1 MADFNKGDRIV
12 KMSGVNAGKYGTI
25 NSISDS
31 GTLNV
36 TFDGERLPRF
46 CDPERCG
53 KIGLN
58 AKFKV
63 GDKVKHKTNGLTGIV
78 EGRATEPGNYNV
90 RSEGRVF
97 MWDED
102 DLVLA
107 NACAANAKFKV
118 GDRVWFKAPVTGAKV
133 TAKIT
138 ATLGGEK
145 YGFVDDDGIQGTI
158 EGNAI
163 YPLNSTAANATFKV
177 GDRVRHGNVMY
188 ISKTNED
195 RLVGTITRWDDDRG
209 MWEVKF
215 KGDPKPVYW
224 SSKEMVKYNSRACNR
239 ASVYEYGVGDTVKLR
254 SGRTGEVLS
263 KYVDKDGNLSIEI
276 NLNGTR
282 YAVSADM
289 VDSVVKNSRACNDRV
304 KGHFVWFAPWN
315 GRAGEAADEIVAK
328 VPGAKREG
336 ANIVRVKDA
345 DSAATVYALFRKAK
359 VPTRDLNIGFN
370 SSRACNAEITPE
382 LRRAYDEWQKAKA
395 KFDKWWNPDRRLS
408 ERPPKSADAT
418 KKGLEFA
425 AVFKK
430 VTGKLTPNGYG
441 SMTLEQMVDA
451 VSKNACRN
459 ASIDD
464 EFPKL
469 KAMGKANAEKYL
481 KDNSQS
487 LIDKYGY
494 PEFVKLAKKIQSIR
508 LKPIKKGR
516 FAGKSGD
523 MTYYVDYT
531 ADSMHA
537 SRYGK
542 DGTNV
547 TEIQVTG
554 PYVMDPD
561 GKERR
566 HILYYYRSG
575 TESIPAQSSEVRS
588 LVSSI
593 MRGPNVVKQ
602 GDAAFA
608 WNACGEDK

>member
-163 YPLNSTAANATFKV
+163 YPLNSSAANATFKK
-177 GDRVRHGNVMY
+177 GDRVIWKGRFGTVRGVVEGPTLAPGSCY
-188 ISKTNED
+188 IKLTD
-195 RLVGTITRWDDDRG
+195 DVRITPTQRLVDHAAPASELTLA
-209 MWEVKF
+209 
-215 KGDPKPVYW
+215 
-224 SSKEMVKYNSRACNR
+224 NSRA
-239 ASVYEYGVGDTVKLR
+239 A
-254 SGRTGEVLS
+254 
-263 KYVDKDGNLSIEI
+263 
-276 NLNGTR
+276 
-282 YAVSADM
+282 
-289 VDSVVKNSRACNDRV
+289 
-304 KGHFVWFAPWN
+304 
-315 GRAGEAADEIVAK
+315 
-328 VPGAKREG
+328 
-336 ANIVRVKDA
+336 
-345 DSAATVYALFRKAK
+345 
-359 VPTRDLNIGFN
+359 
-370 SSRACNAEITPE
+370 NAEF
-382 LRRAYDEWQKAKA
+382 K
-395 KFDKWWNPDRRLS
+395 RLV
-408 ERPPKSADAT
+408 AT
-418 KKGLEFA
+418 
-425 AVFKK
+425 
-430 VTGKLTPNGYG
+430 T
-441 SMTLEQMVDA
+441 
-451 VSKNACRN
+451 NACRN

-464 EFPKL
+464 EFQKL

-494 PEFVKLAKKIQSIR
+494 PEFVKLAKKIQY
-508 LKPIKKGR
+508 
-516 FAGKSGD
+516 F
-523 MTYYVDYT
+523 
-531 ADSMHA
+531 
-537 SRYGK
+537 
-542 DGTNV
+542 
-547 TEIQVTG
+547 
-554 PYVMDPD
+554 
-561 GKERR
+561 
-566 HILYYYRSG
+566 
-575 TESIPAQSSEVRS
+575 
-588 LVSSI
+588 
-593 MRGPNVVKQ
+593 
-602 GDAAFA
+602 F
-608 WNACGEDK
+608 

>member
-25 NSISDS
+25 NSISES

-63 GDKVKHKTNGLTGIV
+63 GD
-78 EGRATEPGNYNV
+78 
-90 RSEGRVF
+90 
-97 MWDED
+97 
-102 DLVLA
+102 
-107 NACAANAKFKV
+107 
-118 GDRVWFKAPVTGAKV
+118 RVWFKAPVTGVKV

-163 YPLNSTAANATFKV
+163 YPLNSRAANAKFKV
-177 GDRVRHGNVMY
+177 GDRVKSAKYPELGEMKVVRVFQDIHGTAY
-188 ISKTNED
+188 RTSRDGFLTDDIHYD
-195 RLVGTITRWDDDRG
+195 RTLI
-209 MWEVKF
+209 
-215 KGDPKPVYW
+215 P
-224 SSKEMVKYNSRACNR
+224 A
-239 ASVYEYGVGDTVKLR
+239 
-254 SGRTGEVLS
+254 
-263 KYVDKDGNLSIEI
+263 
-276 NLNGTR
+276 
-282 YAVSADM
+282 
-289 VDSVVKNSRACNDRV
+289 NSRACNDRV

-370 SSRACNAEITPE
+370 SSRACNAAFKVGDRVRHGNVMYISKTNEDRLVGTITRWDDDRGMWEVKFKGDPKPVYWSSKEMVKYNSRACNAEITPE

-441 SMTLEQMVDA
+441 SMSLEQMVDA

-481 KDNSQS
+481 KDHAQE
-487 LIDKYGY
+487 LIDKYGH
-494 PEFVKLAKKIQSIR
+494 PELVKLAKKIQSIR

-593 MRGPNVVKQ
+593 MRGPDVVKQ

>member
-58 AKFKV
+58 AKYKV
-63 GDKVKHKTNGLTGIV
+63 GDKVRIIGGGVETIASVHPKGQGTGFGPKEV
-78 EGRATEPGNYNV
+78 DYYATRESDGFITDNDISGV
-90 RSEGRVF
+90 
-97 MWDED
+97 
-102 DLVLA
+102 A
-107 NACAANAKFKV
+107 NARACNAKFKV
-118 GDRVWFKAPVTGAKV
+118 GDKVAYSVFGQTKTGTVVEVAEKFHSEY
-133 TAKIT
+133 
-138 ATLGGEK
+138 GNEHEGEQT
-145 YGFVDDDGIQGTI
+145 YMVDFGKKP
-158 EGNAI
+158 
-163 YPLNSTAANATFKV
+163 Y
-177 GDRVRHGNVMY
+177 
-188 ISKTNED
+188 SKT
-195 RLVGTITRWDDDRG
+195 
-209 MWEVKF
+209 WE
-215 KGDPKPVYW
+215 
-224 SSKEMVKYNSRACNR
+224 SRMTLANSRA
-239 ASVYEYGVGDTVKLR
+239 
-254 SGRTGEVLS
+254 
-263 KYVDKDGNLSIEI
+263 
-276 NLNGTR
+276 
-282 YAVSADM
+282 
-289 VDSVVKNSRACNDRV
+289 
-304 KGHFVWFAPWN
+304 
-315 GRAGEAADEIVAK
+315 
-328 VPGAKREG
+328 
-336 ANIVRVKDA
+336 
-345 DSAATVYALFRKAK
+345 
-359 VPTRDLNIGFN
+359 
-370 SSRACNAEITPE
+370 
-382 LRRAYDEWQKAKA
+382 
-395 KFDKWWNPDRRLS
+395 
-408 ERPPKSADAT
+408 
-418 KKGLEFA
+418 
-425 AVFKK
+425 
-430 VTGKLTPNGYG
+430 
-441 SMTLEQMVDA
+441 
-451 VSKNACRN
+451 RN

-508 LKPIKKGR
+508 RKPIKKGR

-593 MRGPNVVKQ
+593 MRGPDVVKQ

>member
-63 GDKVKHKTNGLTGIV
+63 GD
-78 EGRATEPGNYNV
+78 
-90 RSEGRVF
+90 
-97 MWDED
+97 
-102 DLVLA
+102 
-107 NACAANAKFKV
+107 
-118 GDRVWFKAPVTGAKV
+118 RVWFKAPVTGAKV

-163 YPLNSTAANATFKV
+163 YPLNS
-177 GDRVRHGNVMY
+177 
-188 ISKTNED
+188 
-195 RLVGTITRWDDDRG
+195 
-209 MWEVKF
+209 
-215 KGDPKPVYW
+215 
-224 SSKEMVKYNSRACNR
+224 
-239 ASVYEYGVGDTVKLR
+239 
-254 SGRTGEVLS
+254 
-263 KYVDKDGNLSIEI
+263 
-276 NLNGTR
+276 
-282 YAVSADM
+282 
-289 VDSVVKNSRACNDRV
+289 
-304 KGHFVWFAPWN
+304 
-315 GRAGEAADEIVAK
+315 
-328 VPGAKREG
+328 
-336 ANIVRVKDA
+336 
-345 DSAATVYALFRKAK
+345 
-359 VPTRDLNIGFN
+359 
-370 SSRACNAEITPE
+370 RACNATGDQVIATSGKYKLVYNPLNEGYWFYVGDYGEGMSDANGRSIFGKDKKSVAMAEFKKLVAT
-382 LRRAYDEWQKAKA
+382 ANSCATNA
-395 KFDKWWNPDRRLS
+395 KFS
-408 ERPPKSADAT
+408 EGQEVQYTGR
-418 KKGLEFA
+418 
-425 AVFKK
+425 
-430 VTGKLTPNGYG
+430 TGKIVKAVVKQKLMTPGYYLVESEDG
-441 SMTLEQMVDA
+441 TMLPMPEKLLKVANSRA
-451 VSKNACRN
+451 AN

-531 ADSMHA
+531 ADSWFA
-537 SRYGK
+537 SKYGK